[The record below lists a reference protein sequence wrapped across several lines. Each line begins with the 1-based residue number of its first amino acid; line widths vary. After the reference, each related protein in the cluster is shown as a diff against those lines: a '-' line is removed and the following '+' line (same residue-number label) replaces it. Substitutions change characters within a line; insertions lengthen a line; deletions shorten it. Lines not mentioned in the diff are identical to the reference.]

1 MDRLGSRCPLPGYL
15 RPSVLICLLILTAA
29 FLSYPMLRTLS
40 LQLRSAVT
48 GSYVSGTYS
57 IVFVNCPNEQ
67 IARDI
72 ARASLDKKLAASVN
86 ILPKASSLYFWNG
99 EIEEAAEI
107 LLLIKTKTSKVHVLS
122 SYIRWETGSGAV
134 GHGAGAGVCGRSQS
148 SSPEAFQLGLIAKA
162 DSSPHHSQA
171 SAFFPKITKGI
182 GTALRSSKGVA
193 CCVKDGKIKNAHP
206 VSGTSLPAPGSQ
218 VEEGGEGR
226 ARWGPEDPFLIA
238 SADFGAASGEGQR
251 MIVVMSI
258 FTTDVSDTRENLKP

>member
-15 RPSVLICLLILTAA
+15 RPSVLICLLILATA

-40 LQLRSAVT
+40 LQLRSAVA

-99 EIEEAAEI
+99 EIEEATEI
-107 LLLIKTKTSKVHVLS
+107 LLLIKTKTSKVHALS
-122 SYIRWETGSGAV
+122 SYIRL
-134 GHGAGAGVCGRSQS
+134 
-148 SSPEAFQLGLIAKA
+148 P
-162 DSSPHHSQA
+162 
-171 SAFFPKITKGI
+171 KGI
-182 GTALRSSKGVA
+182 GTALRSSKGLA
-193 CCVKDGKIKNAHP
+193 CCIKDGKIKTAHP

-218 VEEGGEGR
+218 VEEGREGR
-226 ARWGPEDPFLIA
+226 ACWVR
-238 SADFGAASGEGQR
+238 R
-251 MIVVMSI
+251 K
-258 FTTDVSDTRENLKP
+258 T